1 MIVTVSVWRKPRIA
15 NTLCLVPPA
24 VMMALATNATAL
36 AYTPGTIAA
45 KADPIIQ
52 MIRELADPCAYG
64 VFIWACVRFILNQ
77 RAESKEMMKSA
88 AWGYFLVQM
97 APTFMGMIKDVR

>member
-1 MIVTVSVWRKPRIA
+1 MFITMTMRKPLIPREVTII
-15 NTLCLVPPA
+15 PPA
-24 VMMALATNATAL
+24 VLAALMADATAY

-45 KADPIIQ
+45 NADPIIQ
-52 MIRELADPCAYG
+52 IIRELADPCAYG

-77 RAESKEMMKSA
+77 RPEAKEMMKSA

-97 APTFMGMIKDVR
+97 APTFMGMLKDIR